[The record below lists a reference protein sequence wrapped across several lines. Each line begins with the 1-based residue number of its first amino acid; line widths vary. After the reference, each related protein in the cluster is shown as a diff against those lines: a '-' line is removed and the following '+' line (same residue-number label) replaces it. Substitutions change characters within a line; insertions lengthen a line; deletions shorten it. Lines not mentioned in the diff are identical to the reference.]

1 MDRFRRRIALVSGGS
16 RGIGRATVL
25 RLVRDGYDVAFCYQ
39 RDAESARAVEKEAD
53 ELGGRAI
60 ARQVDVTSAAAVQE
74 WVIGTEKEV
83 GPVDTV
89 VTSAGIV
96 RDAPLVMMRDE
107 DWDQVLDINLRGT
120 FLVCRAAVFHMM
132 KRKSGS
138 VVNVSSITGVSGN
151 ASQGNYAASKAGII
165 GLSKSLAKE
174 VGRYG
179 IRVNTV
185 APGFI
190 ETDMVSQLSDSYRER
205 MLDQI
210 PLRRFGQ
217 AEEVADAIAYLADA
231 GYVTGAV
238 LEVNGGLAI

>member
-1 MDRFRRRIALVSGGS
+1 MDRKRRVALVSGGS

-25 RLVRDGYDVAFCYQ
+25 RLVRDGYQVAFCYQ
-39 RDAESARAVEKEAD
+39 RDADAAHAVEKEAAA
-53 ELGGRAI
+53 LGGRAT
-60 ARQVDVTSAAAVQE
+60 ARQVDVTSAADVQA
-74 WVIGTEKEV
+74 WVLGVEHET

-89 VTSAGIV
+89 VTSAGVV
-96 RDAPLVMMRDE
+96 RDAPLVMMSDE
-107 DWDQVLDINLRGT
+107 DWDRVLDTNLRGT

-138 VVNVSSITGVSGN
+138 VVNVSSIAGVAGN
-151 ASQGNYAASKAGII
+151 ASQGNYSAAKAGII
-165 GLSKSLAKE
+165 GLSRSLAKE

-190 ETDMVSQLSDSYRER
+190 ETDMLSQLSDGYRRR
-205 MLDQI
+205 MLEQT
-210 PLRRFGQ
+210 PLRRFGEP
-217 AEEVADAIAYLADA
+217 EEVADAIAYLAGA

-238 LEVNGGLAI
+238 LQVDGGLAI

>member
-53 ELGGRAI
+53 GLGGRAI

-185 APGFI
+185 APRFI

>member
-1 MDRFRRRIALVSGGS
+1 MDRIRRVALVSGGS

-25 RLVRDGYDVAFCYQ
+25 RLVRDGYQVAFCYQ
-39 RDAESARAVEKEAD
+39 RDTDAARAVEKEAAA
-53 ELGGRAI
+53 LGGRAT
-60 ARQVDVTSAAAVQE
+60 ARQVDVTSAADVQA
-74 WVIGTEKEV
+74 WVLGVEHET

-89 VTSAGIV
+89 VTSAGVV
-96 RDAPLVMMRDE
+96 RDAPLVMMSDE
-107 DWDQVLDINLRGT
+107 DWDQVLDTNLRGT

-138 VVNVSSITGVSGN
+138 VVNVSSIAGVAGN
-151 ASQGNYAASKAGII
+151 ASQGNYSAAKAGII
-165 GLSKSLAKE
+165 GLSRSLAKE

-190 ETDMVSQLSDSYRER
+190 ETDMLSQLTDGYRRR
-205 MLDQI
+205 MLEQT
-210 PLRRFGQ
+210 PLRRFGEP
-217 AEEVADAIAYLADA
+217 EEVADAIAYLAGA

-238 LEVNGGLAI
+238 LQVDGGLAI

>member
-1 MDRFRRRIALVSGGS
+1 MDRIRRVALVSGGS

-25 RLVRDGYDVAFCYQ
+25 RLVRDGYQVAFCYQ
-39 RDAESARAVEKEAD
+39 RDADAARAVEKEAAA
-53 ELGGRAI
+53 LGGRAT
-60 ARQVDVTSAAAVQE
+60 ARQVDVTNAADVQA
-74 WVIGTEKEV
+74 WVLGVEHDT

-89 VTSAGIV
+89 VTSAGVV
-96 RDAPLVMMRDE
+96 RDAPLVMMSDE
-107 DWDQVLDINLRGT
+107 DWDRVLDTNLRGT

-138 VVNVSSITGVSGN
+138 VVNVSSIAGVAGN
-151 ASQGNYAASKAGII
+151 ASQGNYSAAKAGII
-165 GLSKSLAKE
+165 GLSRSLAKE

-190 ETDMVSQLSDSYRER
+190 ETDMLSQLSDGYRSR
-205 MLDQI
+205 MLEQT
-210 PLRRFGQ
+210 PLRRFGEP
-217 AEEVADAIAYLADA
+217 EEVADAIAYLAGA

-238 LEVNGGLAI
+238 LQVDGGLAI